1 MLQGTEVRAPMA
13 RYGPGDPRADQHDRN
28 AGRPASTP
36 SIVVVDDD
44 PAVLRLVERVLRRA
58 GADVTLVNNGRAAL
72 RAISDGALNPSLL
85 LTAIDMPAMSGIE
98 LSARVRALRPGV
110 EIVMMT
116 SDLASAEAARERPDL
131 VGRVLLKPINV
142 SELLAATGVPQAEVE
157 SK

>member
-1 MLQGTEVRAPMA
+1 MA

-36 SIVVVDDD
+36 SILVVDDD

-58 GADVTLVNNGRAAL
+58 GADVTIVESGRAAL
-72 RAISDGALNPSLL
+72 RAIADGASKPSIL
-85 LTAIDMPAMSGIE
+85 LTAIDMPTMSGIE
-98 LSARVRALRPGV
+98 LSARVTAVRPGV

-131 VGRVLLKPINV
+131 VGRVLLKPINEA
-142 SELLAATGVPQAEVE
+142 ELLAATGMPQAEVE
-157 SK
+157 SR